1 MGQYGLK
8 IVGGRVNIFGME
20 ATSSKVVRHYGCG
33 RDDWPVVVSFSKR
46 EASEMQKL
54 LAQLVA
60 ECNSIGATGSSR
72 YKIFANMLKKVDK
85 QRRRPTLF
93 LTN

>member
-1 MGQYGLK
+1 MGQYGLN
-8 IVGGRVNIFGME
+8 IVDGLVNIFVME

-46 EASEMQKL
+46 EASEMQKI

-60 ECNSIGATGSSR
+60 ECHSVGATGSSR
-72 YKIFANMLKKVDK
+72 YRIFANMLKKVDK